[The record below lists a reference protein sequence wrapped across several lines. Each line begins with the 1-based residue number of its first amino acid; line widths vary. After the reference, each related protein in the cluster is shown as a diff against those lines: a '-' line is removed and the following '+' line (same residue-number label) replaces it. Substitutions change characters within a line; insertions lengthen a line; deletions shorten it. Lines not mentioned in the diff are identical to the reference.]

1 MEIVKTPNFRGD
13 SNNIELIKD
22 GKTLCISYERVLD
35 YYLHISDG
43 TKMPFKENAQ
53 IIGKEIDFDIDIND
67 GDVYKAFDALYT
79 DIINCN
85 PWGKPL
91 GKKKKFKID
100 SNDVPFYQKLVNTFG
115 NIIYVGEQEREDNE
129 DYVVISKTEKGYKLT
144 FVRTERQ
151 FEYGFK
157 DKNGITIRITTSGS
171 RYDKFFMP
179 FQRLYVA
186 LQTAELPSPRKSLV
200 IDQQKTSTC

>member
-22 GKTLCISYERVLD
+22 GKTLCVSYERVLD
-35 YYLHISDG
+35 YYLRISDG
-43 TKMPFKENAQ
+43 TKISYKEA
-53 IIGKEIDFDIDIND
+53 KTIDFDIDVND
-67 GDVYKAFDALYT
+67 GDIYKAFDALYN

-85 PWGKPL
+85 PWGKRN
-91 GKKKKFKID
+91 KKFKID
-100 SNDVPFYQKLVNTFG
+100 KNDIPFYQKLVDPFK

-129 DYVVISKTEKGYKLT
+129 DYVIISKTENGYKLT

-151 FEYGFK
+151 FEFGFK
-157 DKNGITIRITTSGS
+157 DPDGITIRITVSGS

-179 FQRLYVA
+179 FQRLYDA
-186 LQTAELPSPRKSLV
+186 LQTAELASPRKSFV